1 MTREELID
9 ALVSESINYIRE
21 AMQQGDVGLLADYL
35 AYGFMGYEHMSL
47 ETLRNEYEANVE
59 TQEAA

>member
-21 AMQQGDVGLLADYL
+21 EIQRGNVGLLVDYL
-35 AYGFMGYEHMSL
+35 SYGFVGYEHMSL

-59 TQEAA
+59 TQEAE

>member
-9 ALVSESINYIRE
+9 ALVSESINYIRD
-21 AMQQGDVGLLADYL
+21 AMERGDVELLADYL
-35 AYGFMGYEHMSL
+35 SYGFVGYEHMSL
-47 ETLRNEYEANVE
+47 ETLQNEYEANVE